1 MGILEKIIRD
11 WRDEY
16 NIPDTDGIEEISET
30 MKRQRAGSVAG
41 SVVSTQP
48 KRKNACVSINALYTY
63 PMDALRFWMDGIVA
77 GKSSTAT
84 FVSRESLKFQSCS

>member
-1 MGILEKIIRD
+1 MGIPEKIIRD

-30 MKRQRAGSVAG
+30 MKRQRAASVA

-48 KRKNACVSINALYTY
+48 QRKNARVSINA
-63 PMDALRFWMDGIVA
+63 
-77 GKSSTAT
+77 
-84 FVSRESLKFQSCS
+84 